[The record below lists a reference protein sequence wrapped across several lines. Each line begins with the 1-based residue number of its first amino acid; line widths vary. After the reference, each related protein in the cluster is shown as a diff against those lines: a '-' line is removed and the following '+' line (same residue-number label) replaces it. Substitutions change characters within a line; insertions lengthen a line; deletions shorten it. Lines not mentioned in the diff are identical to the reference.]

1 MEGIVD
7 MVGTADIVGIVE
19 DIEAA
24 IEITMISWVA
34 IEEDMAAATV
44 EVIVANFAGFMI
56 EN

>member
-7 MVGTADIVGIVE
+7 MVGTADIVAMVE

-34 IEEDMAAATV
+34 IAKVMAAASV

>member
-7 MVGTADIVGIVE
+7 MVGTADIVAMVE

-34 IEEDMAAATV
+34 IAEVMAAASV